1 MRHEAWSDGSFF
13 PVINRS
19 AAEQVEP
26 GATLV
31 WTVDA
36 ASWHEAMT
44 LYHEWRGWEPYVLM
58 DDDPVSYTN
67 AQEAEALT
75 IQESLGETQ

>member
-13 PVINRS
+13 PAINRS
-19 AAEQVEP
+19 SAEQVEP

-44 LYHEWRGWEPYVLM
+44 LYHEWRGWKPYVPM
-58 DDDPVSYTN
+58 DDDPVTYTN
-67 AQEAEALT
+67 AQESEALI
-75 IQESLGETQ
+75 IQQPLGETQ